1 MNNMKDFAAEI
12 ECIEASFSPLPPIRV
27 CVAPWALQ
35 RRGMLLSEWCQE
47 KNNIYVGCDG
57 TSLETLLGPYRCRVP
72 EEKLKWVYRGSLLSY
87 KQHVKRR
94 MWKFIHELD
103 GKNLGCYCRARVDSK
118 GCPVSLLLQIWKR
131 KNAQY
136 CKRKP

>member
-12 ECIEASFSPLPPIRV
+12 ERIEADFHPLPPNRV

-35 RRGMLLSEWCQE
+35 RKGMWLSEWCQE

-57 TSLETLLGPYRCRVP
+57 TSLETLLGPHQRQIS
-72 EEKLKWVYRGSLLSY
+72 EEKLKWVCQGNLYGY

-103 GKNLGCYCRARVDSK
+103 GKNLGCYCSARGQTQTR
-118 GCPVSLLLQIWKR
+118 GCAVSHLLRIWKR
-131 KNAQY
+131 KNNQH
-136 CKRKP
+136 CKP